1 MSTPEINNEFVRSA
15 ESRKGKL
22 LRLIRSDGG
31 APVNV
36 MEQNACSF
44 VEPNCHLMDV
54 AVVT

>member
-36 MEQNACSF
+36 MKQNTCSF